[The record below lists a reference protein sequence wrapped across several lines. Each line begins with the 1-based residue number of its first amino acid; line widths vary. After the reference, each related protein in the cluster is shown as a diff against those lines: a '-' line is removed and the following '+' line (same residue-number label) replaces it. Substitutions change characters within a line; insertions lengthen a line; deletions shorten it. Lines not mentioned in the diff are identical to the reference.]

1 MVCVSNKIIVKKGLL
16 QILHIRISFLTR
28 IKNILQCILELSDT
42 IYFREHLNE
51 KHDLKLSAHNKIYKC
66 TFCDEFFDRKSPLL
80 MHKKAVHPGQTNYMC
95 DDCGKKCHTPSEL
108 SIHRRM
114 HTGKHYVFV

>member
-1 MVCVSNKIIVKKGLL
+1 M
-16 QILHIRISFLTR
+16 QISERNRMQNTVRVRRTQTQHILRL
-28 IKNILQCILELSDT
+28 DA

-51 KHDLKLSAHNKIYKC
+51 KHDLNLSAHNKIYKC
-66 TFCDEFFDRKSPLL
+66 TFCDEFFDRKSSLL
-80 MHKKAVHPGQTNYMC
+80 MHKKTAHPGQTNYMC

-114 HTGKHYVFV
+114 HTGKHCVPSVFCPNVGLGKGRF